1 MKRAA
6 ALAVVLLSLAGCS
19 RNFFTATGQVGT
31 DGPSPTLE
39 GPAFGAWSSTPQG
52 CSRDPMDAQPDSST
66 STVASF
72 FWKNPAIDNIML
84 RDNRM
89 AHTPDAPEELN
100 LLRAADGGL
109 SVRIKTVKSR
119 GWLLR
124 PQDCTRLEVET
135 REEGPAFVGGRSS
148 LGGTVHF
155 SCSAKGSRVWGD
167 FTFSR
172 CEY

>member
-1 MKRAA
+1 MRIVA
-6 ALAVVLLSLAGCS
+6 ALALLFALTGCS
-19 RNFFTATGQVGT
+19 RNFFHATGQVGT

-39 GPAFGAWSSTPQG
+39 GPAFGSWASTPQG
-52 CSRDPMDAQPDSST
+52 CSRDPIDAQPDSRT
-66 STVASF
+66 ATIASF

-84 RDNRM
+84 RDHRM
-89 AHTPDAPEELN
+89 AHTPDAPDEIN
-100 LLRAADGGL
+100 LLRDPAGGYD
-109 SVRIKTVKSR
+109 VRIKTVKTG

-124 PQDCTRLEVET
+124 PQDCTRMDIDTHEQ
-135 REEGPAFVGGRSS
+135 GPAFAGGRSS

-155 SCSAKGSRVWGD
+155 SCSAKQSHVWGD